1 MDEREMMRRWV
12 QTWKE
17 AGPELEAIRREE
29 IAQADN
35 TADLAALARAFNIA
49 LRSSEPEPYSGLV
62 EMQKWFAKLR
72 R

>member
-17 AGPELEAIRREE
+17 AGPVLEAIRREE
-29 IAQADN
+29 VRKADN
-35 TADLAALARAFNIA
+35 LQSLAVLEDAFDHALDS
-49 LRSSEPEPYSGLV
+49 LPPRSTSGMV
-62 EMQKWFAKLR
+62 EMQDWFAKLR